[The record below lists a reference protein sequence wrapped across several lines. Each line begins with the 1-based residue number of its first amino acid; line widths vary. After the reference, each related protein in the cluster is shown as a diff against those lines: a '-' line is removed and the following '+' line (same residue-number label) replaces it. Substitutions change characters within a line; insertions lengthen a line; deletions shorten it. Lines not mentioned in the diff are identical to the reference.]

1 MSVAYVDTSC
11 LVAVA
16 FDEEGAGR
24 VVEVIRAFETLL
36 GTNLTEAEL
45 RAAGVR
51 EELPRVDELL
61 EDLALVL
68 PTRSLGPE
76 LARALE
82 AGYLRGADLLH
93 VATALYAAESPGD
106 IAFLTLDE
114 RQREV
119 AAAVGFATPL

>member
-1 MSVAYVDTSC
+1 MTIAYVDTSC
-11 LVAVA
+11 LIAVA
-16 FDEEGAGR
+16 FDEGTAGR
-24 VVEVIRAFETLL
+24 VMDVIRAFDTLL

-51 EELPRVDELL
+51 EEMPGIDEFL
-61 EDLALVL
+61 EDLTLVF
-68 PTRSLGPE
+68 PSRSLGPE

-93 VATALYAAESPGD
+93 VATALYIAESPGD
-106 IAFLTLDE
+106 IAFLTLDD
-114 RQREV
+114 RQREA